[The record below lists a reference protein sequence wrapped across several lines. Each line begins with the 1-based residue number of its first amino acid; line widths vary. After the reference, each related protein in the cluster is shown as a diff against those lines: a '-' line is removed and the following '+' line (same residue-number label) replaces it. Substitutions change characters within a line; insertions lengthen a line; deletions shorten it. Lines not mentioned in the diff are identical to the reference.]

1 MHLYIESISIL
12 YINDAISRPLRG
24 DDRGAQKCCLFALS
38 VFSCGCHPGR
48 PSMHRRSPCRPSFC
62 PRSFLFC
69 KLGFSLSCLD
79 RPQRLALKKWHCV
92 EAKVPSAGTPA
103 VFYLQHSMYLVG
115 DLRVGVSIPKSI
127 ANRASQ
133 KIILCELFVEP
144 RLVTLCSENTLDR
157 FVPLYSYGCWHVW
170 LFAAMAAMLA
180 SLKGRCA
187 FSLLALQIYTYLH

>member
-1 MHLYIESISIL
+1 MRSVVRFAEMIAALK
-12 YINDAISRPLRG
+12 NVVCSRS
-24 DDRGAQKCCLFALS
+24 A
-38 VFSCGCHPGR
+38 
-48 PSMHRRSPCRPSFC
+48 
-62 PRSFLFC
+62 
-69 KLGFSLSCLD
+69 FSLAVVILVGLRCIEE
-79 RPQRLALKKWHCV
+79 ALVGPVFAPGVFYFVNWVFPFPAWIDPSVWRSKNGTVSKP
-92 EAKVPSAGTPA
+92 KSAGTPA
-103 VFYLQHSMYLVG
+103 VFYLQ
-115 DLRVGVSIPKSI
+115 RVI

>member
-1 MHLYIESISIL
+1 MKSPSHANRRNRSNIERERGAVPTLNSALTQITGAQPTLQANDDNGSFFPNSPWIVHLYIESISIL

-92 EAKVPSAGTPA
+92 EAKVRGDPSCFLPSTC
-103 VFYLQHSMYLVG
+103 
-115 DLRVGVSIPKSI
+115 
-127 ANRASQ
+127 N
-133 KIILCELFVEP
+133 C
-144 RLVTLCSENTLDR
+144 
-157 FVPLYSYGCWHVW
+157 
-170 LFAAMAAMLA
+170 
-180 SLKGRCA
+180 
-187 FSLLALQIYTYLH
+187 